1 MNRLD
6 NWPAL
11 LAQYFLEKKDQP
23 FVWGK
28 NDCCRFADGAVIAIT
43 GHSMMQSFDYTTE
56 KQALRLLKTR
66 LEELTSKEL
75 GQSIKPAFAQRG
87 DVVLVQRGEM
97 PALAICD
104 GAVWHGAGQFG
115 IESGSMAEVIC
126 AWKVGK

>member
-1 MNRLD
+1 MKRLD
-6 NWPAL
+6 NWPVL
-11 LAQYFLEKKDQP
+11 LAKYFAEKKDQP
-23 FVWGK
+23 FVWGV

-43 GHSMMQSFDYTTE
+43 GQSMMTSFNYTNE

-87 DVVLVQRGEM
+87 DVVLIQRGEM
-97 PALAICD
+97 PALAVCD
-104 GAVWHGAGQFG
+104 GVVWHGAGLTKMETGQML
-115 IESGSMAEVIC
+115 EAIC

>member
-43 GHSMMQSFDYTTE
+43 GQSMMQSFNYTTE
-56 KQALRLLKTR
+56 KQALRLLKTS
-66 LEELTSKEL
+66 LETLTSNEL
-75 GQSIKPAFAQRG
+75 GQSIKPALAQRG
-87 DVVLVQRGEM
+87 DVVLIKRGEM

-115 IESGSMAEVIC
+115 IESGSMAEAIC

>member
-43 GHSMMQSFDYTTE
+43 GQSMMKSFSYTSE

-66 LEELTSKEL
+66 LEELASKEL
-75 GQSIKPAFAQRG
+75 GKSIKPAFAQRG
-87 DVVLVQRGEM
+87 DVVLIQRGEM
-97 PALAICD
+97 PALAVCD
-104 GAVWHGAGQFG
+104 GSVWHGAGLTKMETGQM
-115 IESGSMAEVIC
+115 SEVIC

>member
-126 AWKVGK
+126 CWKVGK

>member
-1 MNRLD
+1 MKRLD

-11 LAQYFLEKKDQP
+11 LAKYFAEKKDKP
-23 FVWGK
+23 FIWGE

-43 GHSMMQSFDYTTE
+43 GQSMMTSFNYANE

-87 DVVLVQRGEM
+87 DVVLIQRGEM
-97 PALAICD
+97 PALAVCD
-104 GAVWHGAGQFG
+104 GSVWHGAGLTKMETGQML
-115 IESGSMAEVIC
+115 EAIC

>member
-11 LAQYFLEKKDQP
+11 LAKYFLEKKDQP

-43 GHSMMQSFDYTTE
+43 GQSMMQSFNYSSE
-56 KQALRLLKTR
+56 KQALRLLKTQLR
-66 LEELTSKEL
+66 ELTSKEL

-87 DVVLVQRGEM
+87 DVVLVHRGDM
-97 PALAICD
+97 PSLAICD
-104 GAVWHGAGQFG
+104 GSVWHGAGLTKMETGQMS
-115 IESGSMAEVIC
+115 EAIC

>member
-23 FVWGK
+23 FVWGE

-43 GHSMMQSFDYTTE
+43 GQSMMQSFDYTTE

-66 LEELTSKEL
+66 LEELASKEL
-75 GQSIKPAFAQRG
+75 GQSIRPAFAQRG

-97 PALAICD
+97 PALAVCD
-104 GAVWHGAGQFG
+104 GTVWHGAGLTKMETGQMSEAIF
-115 IESGSMAEVIC
+115 C
-126 AWKVGK
+126 WKVGK

>member
-1 MNRLD
+1 MKRLD

-11 LAQYFLEKKDQP
+11 LAKYFAEKKDHP
-23 FVWGK
+23 FVWGV

-43 GHSMMQSFDYTTE
+43 GQSMMTSFNYTNE

-87 DVVLVQRGEM
+87 DVVMVQRSEM
-97 PALAICD
+97 PSLAICD
-104 GAVWHGAGQFG
+104 GSVWHGAGLTKMETGQMS
-115 IESGSMAEVIC
+115 EAIC

>member
-6 NWPAL
+6 NWPTL
-11 LAQYFLEKKDQP
+11 LAKYFLEKKDQP
-23 FVWGK
+23 FVWGV

-43 GHSMMQSFDYTTE
+43 GHSMMQSFNYATE

-66 LEELTSKEL
+66 LEELVSKEL

-97 PALAICD
+97 PALAVCD
-104 GAVWHGAGQFG
+104 GLVWHGAGLKKMETGQMSEAIF
-115 IESGSMAEVIC
+115 C
-126 AWKVGK
+126 WKVGK

>member
-11 LAQYFLEKKDQP
+11 LAKYFLEKKDQP
-23 FVWGK
+23 FEWGK

-43 GHSMMQSFDYTTE
+43 GQSMMQSFNYASE

-66 LEELTSKEL
+66 LEELASKEL
-75 GQSIKPAFAQRG
+75 GQSIKPTLAQRG
-87 DVVLVQRGEM
+87 DVVLIQRGEM
-97 PALAICD
+97 PALAVCD
-104 GAVWHGAGQFG
+104 GTVWHGAGLTKMETGQMS
-115 IESGSMAEVIC
+115 EAIC

>member
-43 GHSMMQSFDYTTE
+43 GHSMMKSFNYTTE
-56 KQALRLLKTR
+56 KQALKLLKTS
-66 LEELTSKEL
+66 LETLTSNEL

-87 DVVLVQRGEM
+87 DVVLVKRGEM

>member
-1 MNRLD
+1 MKRLD

-11 LAQYFLEKKDQP
+11 LAKYFQQKKNEP

-43 GHSMMQSFDYTTE
+43 GQSMMKSFNYTSE
-56 KQALRLLKTR
+56 KEALRLLKTS
-66 LEELTSKEL
+66 LEALTSAEL

-87 DVVLVQRGEM
+87 DVVLVKRGEL

-104 GAVWHGAGQFG
+104 GAVWHGAGQNG
-115 IESGSMAEVIC
+115 IESGVMSEAIC
-126 AWKVGK
+126 CWKVGK